1 MNSDTSSCVAAVTC
15 QENVYVVKAHR
26 KDQCRAAIEEV
37 LKLRGLLRA
46 HHFPYL
52 PPPLAQDEEEKLIE
66 FEGQVWS
73 LGVFVEADA
82 PFDWTMTQQWSPGH
96 CTQAAEVLACFHRTG
111 YRVLARGAALS
122 LPLFD
127 GAYFDKTWEKC
138 RSICKNGA
146 TNSPALAELA
156 LAIEPFAERLTAAL
170 AIVCSYS
177 GRLPVVV
184 AHGDFHPGNVLFVD
198 GKAAILL
205 DMEYAS
211 IGSPLIDLA
220 YACVMFFASCDSA
233 NGINEQAANH
243 FLRHYNESLGDAL
256 SWKDWSKDESCVA
269 EFRARMDLAAFLM
282 LFWAIEGLESCMVAE
297 VAENGFAYGARLSC
311 FLLNNSHSFALF

>member
-1 MNSDTSSCVAAVTC
+1 M
-15 QENVYVVKAHR
+15 VKAHR

-37 LKLRGLLRA
+37 LKLRGLLRS
-46 HHFPYL
+46 HDFPYL

-82 PFDWTMTQQWSPGH
+82 PFDWTMAQQWSQSH
-96 CTQAAEVLACFHRTG
+96 CAQAAEVLACLHRTG
-111 YRVLARGAALS
+111 YRVLARGAALN
-122 LPLFD
+122 LPRFD
-127 GAYFDKTWEKC
+127 GTYFDKTWEKC

-146 TNSPALAELA
+146 TNSPALAELG
-156 LAIEPFAERLTAAL
+156 LGIEPFAERLTAAL
-170 AIVCSYS
+170 AIVYNSS
-177 GRLPVVV
+177 GSLPVVV
-184 AHGDFHPGNVLFVD
+184 AHGDFHPGNILFVD
-198 GKAAILL
+198 GKASVLL
-205 DMEYAS
+205 DLEYAS

-243 FLRHYNESLGDAL
+243 FLRHYNELLDEHL
-256 SWKDWSKDESCVA
+256 PWKDWSKSESRVA

-282 LFWAIEGLESCMVAE
+282 LFWAIEGLESCPA
-297 VAENGFAYGARLSC
+297 ALATASGFAYGARLSC
-311 FLLNNSHSFALF
+311 FLLNNSHRFAMF